1 LIRDGENCYTV
12 DVITGCKGVCDY
24 RAVEM
29 SIDGDEVESKYLEVL
44 QKRWKKAEMEVGSTS
59 HISSTDS
66 NYERP
71 AMGTSSTRGRKSI
84 RFMQTV
90 QDKWEEAGGC
100 DLKDPGSCSE
110 TVNKRGQMTGKRTY
124 SFGACNYDGQVGKH
138 MHPAESS

>member
-1 LIRDGENCYTV
+1 
-12 DVITGCKGVCDY
+12 
-24 RAVEM
+24 
-29 SIDGDEVESKYLEVL
+29 
-44 QKRWKKAEMEVGSTS
+44 MEVGSTS

-71 AMGTSSTRGRKSI
+71 AMGTSSARGHKSI

-90 QDKWEEAGGC
+90 RGKWEEAGGW

-110 TVNKRGQMTGKRTY
+110 TVNRRGQMTGKRTY

-138 MHPAESS
+138 MHPAESSQEFAKAELEESSTMKIYNRSDCVVTDE